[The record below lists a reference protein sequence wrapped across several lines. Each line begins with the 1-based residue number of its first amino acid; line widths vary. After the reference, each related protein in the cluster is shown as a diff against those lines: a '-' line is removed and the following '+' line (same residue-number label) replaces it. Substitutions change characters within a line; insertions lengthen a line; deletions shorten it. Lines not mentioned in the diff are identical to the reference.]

1 MNRRLLLENGVV
13 SAMPTNRAE
22 WCRGKRVL
30 NANSGATRHPLQH
43 DSYMLAVSCIALSP
57 CFVAYPVHRTPCH
70 QARDPHSRAEKR
82 KCPSLET
89 AFPLLIP
96 SAAGPKTI
104 LNLCCIGQLVYAQS
118 PLLAVLRIEVV
129 NNGSAEAIK
138 IVIAGLPIQGVR
150 PFCFLIESAKV
161 RITLVSSRRELA
173 SEIVVHITTAYN
185 GQHERWK
192 PAAPDHRT
200 VPDINGWLPSAPCCR

>member
-1 MNRRLLLENGVV
+1 MQTAAQPGIHSSTIVICWQSHVLLFLLASSLIQCTARLATKPEIHIHVQKNVNAHHLKLLF
-13 SAMPTNRAE
+13 
-22 WCRGKRVL
+22 L
-30 NANSGATRHPLQH
+30 
-43 DSYMLAVSCIALSP
+43 
-57 CFVAYPVHRTPCH
+57 
-70 QARDPHSRAEKR
+70 
-82 KCPSLET
+82 
-89 AFPLLIP
+89 LLIP

>member
-1 MNRRLLLENGVV
+1 MYCSFSLLSSLIQCVARLATKPEIHIHVQKNVNAHHLKLLF
-13 SAMPTNRAE
+13 
-22 WCRGKRVL
+22 L
-30 NANSGATRHPLQH
+30 
-43 DSYMLAVSCIALSP
+43 
-57 CFVAYPVHRTPCH
+57 
-70 QARDPHSRAEKR
+70 
-82 KCPSLET
+82 
-89 AFPLLIP
+89 LLIP

-173 SEIVVHITTAYN
+173 SEIVVHITIAYN
-185 GQHERWK
+185 
-192 PAAPDHRT
+192 A
-200 VPDINGWLPSAPCCR
+200 